1 MSIKNCFSVLALGTC
16 IALLTACASQPAA
29 TSAPAQPATPVAPVA
44 AAAPA
49 PAANAEKDTA
59 DTLEKKFQDAAKSY
73 RVVEKDGKTLYCKR
87 EKVMGSTIPANVCL
101 TESQLRNQVETMED
115 ARNRLRNNG
124 RCTMGNGCGA
134 GG

>member
-1 MSIKNCFSVLALGTC
+1 MSIKNCFSVLALGTWV
-16 IALLTACASQPAA
+16 ALLAACASQPAG
-29 TSAPAQPATPVAPVA
+29 TSAAAQPAAPVA
-44 AAAPA
+44 APAAAPA

-115 ARNRLRNNG
+115 ARNRMRNNG
-124 RCTMGNGCGA
+124 RCTMGAGCGS
-134 GG
+134 GS